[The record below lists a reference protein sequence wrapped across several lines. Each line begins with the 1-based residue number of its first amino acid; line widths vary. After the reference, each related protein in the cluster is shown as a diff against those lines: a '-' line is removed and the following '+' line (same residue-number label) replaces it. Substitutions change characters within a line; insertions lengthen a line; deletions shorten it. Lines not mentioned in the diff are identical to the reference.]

1 VKAFI
6 WFVLIAVFS
15 FTATGLAL
23 AAGAAVSSTT
33 GDGSAFDLL
42 RPVYDA
48 FAGGHY
54 AYAGMLALVL
64 VVALLKRYAPA
75 KYGISAFVHGDAG
88 GSLLTLLA
96 SFGGAM
102 ATSLAGGAG
111 ISFAMAKTATLIA
124 VGAAGGYAMIK
135 KLIVEPLR
143 NSAWYQTKAP
153 AWLKAG
159 LQIAFWIF
167 DKPDPVASA
176 EDAGQKAVDAKPGAG
191 NAQIVD
197 KPTEI
202 K

>member
-1 VKAFI
+1 MRAFI
-6 WFVLIAVFS
+6 WFLLVAIFS

-23 AAGAAVSSTT
+23 AAGAAVSTT
-33 GDGSAFDLL
+33 AGDGSAFDLL

-48 FAGGHY
+48 FTTGHY

-75 KYGISAFVHGDAG
+75 KYGISDFVHGDVG
-88 GSLLTLLA
+88 GSLLTLFA

-102 ATSLAGGAG
+102 ATSLAGGVG
-111 ISFAMAKTATLIA
+111 VSFDMAKTATLIA

-143 NSAWYQTKAP
+143 TSVWYQTKAP
-153 AWLKAG
+153 AWLKAA
-159 LQIAFWIF
+159 LQVVFWVF
-167 DKPDPVASA
+167 DKPDPVAAA
-176 EDAGQKAVDAKPGAG
+176 EDAGQKAVEAKPGAG